1 MVVCELLAC
10 PDPEKVARVIQCDGR
25 CRKTFHIACVGVT
38 GPHLKAHQEN
48 DGVLWLCSDCR
59 RNRGDALLEKIDA
72 NRIGLADLAKR
83 METYFE
89 VVVTKLDTHL
99 TLIRELASTTATSN
113 ALNVELITR
122 TSSNATFNFEDSLSA
137 VPDKICPSASE
148 NPYDE
153 AIQRS
158 SETAVQVSTSQG
170 GNENDMQRNSS
181 PIPVELQSGNPKSSA
196 SRIQSTNA
204 KIVGSRSCSH
214 GSATAHQANIPTSN
228 ANSVSPFSSNP
239 FVINAPPS
247 AYPACYYAPWT
258 PGASGLFCHPYPMA
272 TALPRTQQSYFGFAH
287 PADSANK
294 RSNVKRKKNNIRGS
308 NVEATFE
315 PKLTAAQNLPSGSHS
330 DQTITY
336 CVRNLS
342 PDTNAA
348 HVQRYIASKG
358 RIPETAISCSS
369 VAKKGKHI
377 SFQTFRVI
385 IPQCYAGVV
394 SSDDF
399 WPDGVT
405 ISVFGRPKA
414 VSLPIEI

>member
-1 MVVCELLAC
+1 
-10 PDPEKVARVIQCDGR
+10 
-25 CRKTFHIACVGVT
+25 
-38 GPHLKAHQEN
+38 
-48 DGVLWLCSDCR
+48 
-59 RNRGDALLEKIDA
+59 
-72 NRIGLADLAKR
+72 

-214 GSATAHQANIPTSN
+214 GSATATFLQVMQTLLVHLVPIRLLSMLLQVLTQLVTTPHGHLVLLVCFAILIQWLRR
-228 ANSVSPFSSNP
+228 FLGLSSH
-239 FVINAPPS
+239 I
-247 AYPACYYAPWT
+247 
-258 PGASGLFCHPYPMA
+258 L
-272 TALPRTQQSYFGFAH
+272 ALPILQIV
-287 PADSANK
+287 P
-294 RSNVKRKKNNIRGS
+294 IR
-308 NVEATFE
+308 EAM
-315 PKLTAAQNLPSGSHS
+315 
-330 DQTITY
+330 
-336 CVRNLS
+336 
-342 PDTNAA
+342 
-348 HVQRYIASKG
+348 
-358 RIPETAISCSS
+358 SS
-369 VAKKGKHI
+369 VRKT
-377 SFQTFRVI
+377 TFVE
-385 IPQCYAGVV
+385 
-394 SSDDF
+394 
-399 WPDGVT
+399 VT
-405 ISVFGRPKA
+405 WKQLLNRS
-414 VSLPIEI
+414 